1 MPPPLFYESPYKPPS
16 IMGWYSNKV
25 GIACAGWWLF
35 KRPPAP
41 VPAIVLMANV
51 GFQDHGWLHR
61 SVISPKISAL
71 QPGDVCQCPT
81 ACQQLYNYYQSDYL
95 EELQIQGR
103 RFPILP
109 GLPGEGLDFDKTSW
123 RHAHRATPTP
133 PPMDESFHFTCHLPR
148 HHVITNLLASL

>member
-1 MPPPLFYESPYKPPS
+1 MCG
-16 IMGWYSNKV
+16 MT
-25 GIACAGWWLF
+25 LF
-35 KRPPAP
+35 KRPFRTSTSHCPDGKCWFP
-41 VPAIVLMANV
+41 
-51 GFQDHGWLHR
+51 GSWLAL
-61 SVISPKISAL
+61 STCDISPKISAP

-81 ACQQLYNYYQSDYL
+81 ACQQLYNYYYSDYP
-95 EELQIQGR
+95 EELRLPGR

-109 GLPGEGLDFDKTSW
+109 GLPGGGLDSDKTSW